1 MNRKLKAVEALP
13 SDSAQ
18 SVLGLESTVSP
29 DEETESE

>member
-18 SVLGLESTVSP
+18 SVLGLETTVP
-29 DEETESE
+29 QDDETEAE